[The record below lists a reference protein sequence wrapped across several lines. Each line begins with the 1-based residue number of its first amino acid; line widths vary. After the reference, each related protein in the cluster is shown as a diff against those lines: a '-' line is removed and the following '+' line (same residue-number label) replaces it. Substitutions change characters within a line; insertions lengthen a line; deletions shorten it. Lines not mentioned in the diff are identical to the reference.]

1 MLWKAL
7 VPPQIDHRVRVL
19 PVVVLNIIST
29 CDSRCVACDYW
40 RSPNGPRLGLQA
52 VRDLLP
58 ELRKLGTKRVL
69 LSGGEPLVHPDL
81 PDLAELLHREGFGV
95 LLHSNG
101 LRLAERLSEIGPHVQ
116 QLFLSLDGAS
126 RETYRRLRGVD
137 GLPRVLGGIR
147 QARLRFPRLRLG
159 SRTVLMRGNLN
170 ELPAIVETG
179 LSLGLEPMSF
189 LAADLHSDAFGRNPR
204 GPKPANSRLPTE
216 EELDE
221 LSRSIEELRNR
232 LAATAQRVIEGG
244 LASIERIALRY
255 RRLIRGEPL
264 EAPRCDAPWHSVVVE
279 PDGAVRPCFFHTAYG
294 RLSDADLLSL
304 LNGPAAVSFRKNL
317 DVAQHSLCRQ
327 CVCWKQFG
335 WRERHPAFSP

>member
-19 PVVVLNIIST
+19 PVAVLNLIAT

-40 RSPNGPRLGLQA
+40 RSPNGSRLGLQA

-58 ELRKLGTKRVL
+58 QLRKLGTKRVL

-81 PDLAELLHREGFGV
+81 PGVTELLHREGLGV

-101 LRLAERLSEIGPHVQ
+101 LRLAERLGEIAPHLQ
-116 QLFLSLDGAS
+116 HLFLSLDGVS
-126 RETYRRLRGVD
+126 RETYRRMRGVD
-137 GLPRVLGGIR
+137 GLPRVLEGIR
-147 QARLRFPRLRLG
+147 QARERFPRLRLG
-159 SRTVLMRGNLN
+159 SRTVLMHGNLN

-179 LSLGLEPMSF
+179 LALGLEPMSF
-189 LAADLHSDAFGRNPR
+189 LAADLHSDAFGRNP
-204 GPKPANSRLPTE
+204 GDAKPGNWRLPTE

-221 LSRSIEELRNR
+221 LSRSIERLRAR
-232 LAATAQRVIEGG
+232 LAGNAERVIEGG
-244 LASIERIALRY
+244 LASIERIAVRY
-255 RRLIRGEPL
+255 RRLIRGEAL
-264 EAPRCDAPWHSVVVE
+264 ESPGCDAPWHSVVIE
-279 PDGAVRPCFFHTAYG
+279 PDGSVRPCFFHTAYG

-304 LNGPAAVSFRKNL
+304 LNRPAAVSFRKNL

-327 CVCWKQFG
+327 CVCWKKFG
-335 WRERHPAFSP
+335 WRERSRAFSP